1 MEYYTPILE
10 EDKKT
15 FSFKRTIQDKQ
26 KKSSQIFSFTIIKS
40 EEGIEIKI
48 KEEKENLNFGASN
61 YEKKYSYKD
70 LKKISRYFEFLKTL
84 DLIFESLKKNFD
96 NKKDIISLEDQ
107 FIEIKF
113 KINIDI
119 LEEEIILNIPQVKEE
134 NKEEMMEKLKNSLNF
149 LNNENSNLKE
159 EMKIMMENDT
169 YLNETVNEL
178 KKELKEMS
186 KYIKEKLN
194 PNEKEEKAL
203 KTYYCERKIIEEEKV
218 NFGNWKNREIKRSP
232 DGNNISENNFTFGI
246 NILLLEE
253 AIKIKINKIQD
264 NLKSNL
270 LFYENLFYL
279 TDFEK
284 FGEYYAKN
292 GGMKSFY
299 KFLCDLFEKKKDF
312 IETVGDDKIII
323 KVKFPW
329 GLEEEEISL
338 EILSKDLGL
347 EKTLSNLKQSIEVLN
362 KENKNL
368 KNNLNEKL
376 TNEIDN
382 INNNVNKEINEVK
395 RDTYKL
401 KIEFQKDL
409 LERVYPVGSY
419 YWSSSNI
426 SPEELF
432 GGKWEQIYG
441 RFLFATDNQ
450 HPIGTE
456 GGEESHILTINEMP
470 YHNHKYEKTENT
482 KYDGFVTVEKK
493 DNSNYKCPYNN
504 NYNNNNYLNIIGSN
518 QRFNNFKINNY
529 YNNFRNGNYTENSGS
544 NFAHNNMPPYL
555 SAFCWRRT
563 S

>member
-1 MEYYTPILE
+1 MEDYTPVLE
-10 EDKKT
+10 KEKKK
-15 FSFKRTIQDKQ
+15 FSFKRTIKDKQ
-26 KKSSQIFSFTIIKS
+26 KKSSQTFSFTIIQR
-40 EEGIEIKI
+40 EENIEIKI
-48 KEEKENLNFGASN
+48 KEEKENFSFGASN
-61 YEKKYSYKD
+61 YGKIYSYND

-96 NKKDIISLEDQ
+96 NKKDIISIENQ

-119 LEEEIILNIPQVKEE
+119 LEEEIILNIPQVKEG
-134 NKEEMMEKLKNSLNF
+134 NKEEMMENLKNTINF

-169 YLNETVNEL
+169 YLNETVNDL

-203 KTYYCERKIIEEEKV
+203 KTYYCERKIIEEEKEKAK
-218 NFGNWKNREIKRSP
+218 FGYKKKRETKRSP
-232 DGNNISENNFTFGI
+232 DGNNILENNFTFGI

-270 LFYENLFYL
+270 LFYESLFYL

-284 FGEYYAKN
+284 FGEYYSKN
-292 GGMKSFY
+292 GGIKSFY
-299 KFLCDLFEKKKDF
+299 KFLCDLFENKKDF
-312 IETVGDDKIII
+312 IKTVGDDKVIINF
-323 KVKFPW
+323 KFPW
-329 GLEEEEISL
+329 GLQQEEISL

-347 EKTLSNLKQSIEVLN
+347 DKTLSNLKQSIEVLN

-368 KNNLNEKL
+368 KSQLNEKL
-376 TNEIDN
+376 TNEIKN
-382 INNNVNKEINEVK
+382 INHTVYNGINEVK

-401 KIEFQKDL
+401 KIEFQRDL

-419 YWSSSNI
+419 YWSSNNI

-432 GGKWEQIYG
+432 GGKWVQIKG
-441 RFLFATDNQ
+441 RFLFSADDKYNV
-450 HPIGTE
+450 GTE
-456 GGEESHILTINEMP
+456 GGEESHVLTIGEMP
-470 YHNHKYEKTENT
+470 QHSHQEKIDGFINVEE
-482 KYDGFVTVEKK
+482 KYDSKNKCRFYKEKEIFVLENNND
-493 DNSNYKCPYNN
+493 DNFYPFDYF
-504 NYNNNNYLNIIGSN
+504 NYNNYYTKDCGSN
-518 QRFNNFKINNY
+518 Y
-529 YNNFRNGNYTENSGS
+529 
-544 NFAHNNMPPYL
+544 AHNNMPPFLTAY
-555 SAFCWRRT
+555 CWRRE

>member
-61 YEKKYSYKD
+61 YEKKYSYND

-119 LEEEIILNIPQVKEE
+119 LEEEIILNIPQVKEGNKLEMIE
-134 NKEEMMEKLKNSLNF
+134 NLKNSLNF

-203 KTYYCERKIIEEEKV
+203 KTYYCERKIIEEGKEKAK
-218 NFGNWKNREIKRSP
+218 FENRKRRETKISP

-246 NILLLEE
+246 NILLFEE

-270 LFYENLFYL
+270 LYYENLFYL

-292 GGMKSFY
+292 GGIQSFY

-323 KVKFPW
+323 KVNFPW
-329 GLEEEEISL
+329 GLEQEEISL

-347 EKTLSNLKQSIEVLN
+347 DKTLSNLKQSIEVLN

-368 KNNLNEKL
+368 KSKLNEKL
-376 TNEIDN
+376 TNEINN
-382 INNNVNKEINEVK
+382 INQTVYNEINEVK
-395 RDTYKL
+395 SDTYKL
-401 KIEFQKDL
+401 KIEFQRDL

-419 YWSSSNI
+419 YWSSNFI

-432 GGKWEQIYG
+432 GGKWEQIKG
-441 RFLFATDNQ
+441 RFLFSADDQ
-450 HPIGTE
+450 HNVGSI
-456 GGEESHILTINEMP
+456 GGEESHVLTIAEIP
-470 YHNHKYEKTENT
+470 KHSHQEKI
-482 KYDGFVTVEKK
+482 DGFINVEEKK
-493 DNSNYKCPYNN
+493 NDSKNKCRLYKNNGILPLN
-504 NYNNNNYLNIIGSN
+504 NYNNV
-518 QRFNNFKINNY
+518 NFYPINFGFNNY
-529 YNNFRNGNYTENSGS
+529 YTEYCGS
-544 NFAHNNMPPYL
+544 NYAHNNMPPFLTAY
-555 SAFCWRRT
+555 CWRRK

>member
-1 MEYYTPILE
+1 MEDYTPILE
-10 EDKKT
+10 KDKKT

-26 KKSSQIFSFTIIKS
+26 KKSSHIFSFTIIKS

-48 KEEKENLNFGASN
+48 KEEKENFNFGASN
-61 YEKKYSYKD
+61 YGKKYSYND

-96 NKKDIISLEDQ
+96 NKKDIISLENQ
-107 FIEIKF
+107 YIEIKF

-119 LEEEIILNIPQVKEE
+119 LEEEIKLHIPQVKEE

-194 PNEKEEKAL
+194 PNEKEEKEL
-203 KTYYCERKIIEEEKV
+203 KTYYCERKIIEKEKEKT
-218 NFGNWKNREIKRSP
+218 NIMNRETIRSP
-232 DGNNISENNFTFGI
+232 DGNNIFENNLIFGI
-246 NILLLEE
+246 NILLFEE
-253 AIKIKINKIQD
+253 IIKIKINRIQD

-270 LFYENLFYL
+270 LFYESSFYL
-279 TDFEK
+279 RDFK
-284 FGEYYAKN
+284 NFGEYYTKN
-292 GGMKSFY
+292 GGIKSFY
-299 KFLCDLFEKKKDF
+299 KFLCDLFENKKDS
-312 IETVGDDKIII
+312 IKTDGDDKVIINF
-323 KVKFPW
+323 KFPW
-329 GLEEEEISL
+329 GLQQEKISL
-338 EILSKDLGL
+338 VILSKDLGL
-347 EKTLSNLKQSIEVLN
+347 DKTLNNLKQSIEVLN

-368 KNNLNEKL
+368 KSKLNEKL
-376 TNEIDN
+376 TNEINN
-382 INNNVNKEINEVK
+382 INQTVYNEINEVK
-395 RDTYKL
+395 SDTYKL
-401 KIEFQKDL
+401 KIEFQRDL

-419 YWSSSNI
+419 YWSSNNI

-470 YHNHKYEKTENT
+470 CHSHKYEKTENT
-482 KYDGFVTVEKK
+482 KYDGFVAVEQKY
-493 DNSNYKCPYNN
+493 DSSYKCPYNN
-504 NYNNNNYLNIIGSN
+504 NKLFIDS
-518 QRFNNFKINNY
+518 FKIYNY
-529 YNNFRNGNYTENSGS
+529 YNFNYIFNDNFHNGNYTGNSGS
-544 NFAHNNMPPYL
+544 GNAHNNMPPYL